1 MPGVL
6 TGKEGSTEVAFSE
19 PITIQD
25 PSWMQSEFCQQPI
38 LQMGK
43 QRFRE
48 IETVYLISG
57 TGSGSLIDIFQDE
70 CMNKWMNEWIPEWLS
85 VNCVTVEHM
94 TNSVSGEGVCHVEWA
109 SLLVSLNQ
117 NSTSLNSP
125 LPILVSHPP
134 WALVGCQVIWCCWGV
149 NGGSG
154 SLGPLPDD
162 GFAFSICLCFKH
174 CCGNRC
180 RLDN

>member
-70 CMNKWMNEWIPEWLS
+70 CMNK
-85 VNCVTVEHM
+85 
-94 TNSVSGEGVCHVEWA
+94 
-109 SLLVSLNQ
+109 
-117 NSTSLNSP
+117 
-125 LPILVSHPP
+125 
-134 WALVGCQVIWCCWGV
+134 
-149 NGGSG
+149 
-154 SLGPLPDD
+154 
-162 GFAFSICLCFKH
+162 
-174 CCGNRC
+174 
-180 RLDN
+180 